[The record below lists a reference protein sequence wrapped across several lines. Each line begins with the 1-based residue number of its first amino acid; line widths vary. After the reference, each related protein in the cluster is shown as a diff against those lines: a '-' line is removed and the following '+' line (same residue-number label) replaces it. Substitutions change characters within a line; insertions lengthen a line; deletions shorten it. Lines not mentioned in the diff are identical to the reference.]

1 MSWFHYNVS
10 EIERTR
16 ITYFFL
22 FIFIFE
28 QLITPIKQSGG
39 IEESCAAFFRTF
51 LFNLPFMGRSAT
63 YSNVSHPHQ
72 MAQMILLFFREY
84 EWLERSCNILNHDQT
99 LRVSFGNPN
108 LNTNCNFIICLKA
121 VTIVVDVPIVPVN
134 DGQSL
139 TAVTAVS
146 LPALSSLQ
154 EDFELSSSEHKV
166 A

>member
-1 MSWFHYNVS
+1 MIRRLEY
-10 EIERTR
+10 
-16 ITYFFL
+16 L
-22 FIFIFE
+22 
-28 QLITPIKQSGG
+28 L
-39 IEESCAAFFRTF
+39 
-51 LFNLPFMGRSAT
+51 AT
-63 YSNVSHPHQ
+63 LTQ
-72 MAQMILLFFREY
+72 
-84 EWLERSCNILNHDQT
+84 
-99 LRVSFGNPN
+99 
-108 LNTNCNFIICLKA
+108 NTNCNFMICLKA